1 MSTFISL
8 HHVTK
13 MDFKNPPHEIEPGS
27 PMGWARYL
35 TIHDRDGHKT
45 EFTLFADEE
54 ESLWANVE
62 KSDG

>member
-8 HHVTK
+8 HHVT
-13 MDFKNPPHEIEPGS
+13 DISFSHPHEVETGS
-27 PMGWARYL
+27 QMGWVRHF